1 MLKVKAQDQ
10 GGKEVVQETVFS
22 DYKEI
27 NGVKMPMKE
36 VIKRD
41 GKNFVDGETFDV
53 RLVEKLDDKIFGKP
67 WLLKELLTF

>member
-67 WLLKELLTF
+67 